1 VKPIRSDWE
10 KELRHFPLNP
20 KGVPAKLKKSVEE
33 RIAMGV
39 RPKRNGARTWTTAAA
54 LMIAAAALF
63 AWREPLLG
71 LFHRQADTELF
82 DTKTERSVKV
92 QWMDGFS
99 FMSRYG
105 QAFIIRYP
113 NMDVETISSPPYDP
127 QQNMTAAYEAMIER
141 DKPDVVY
148 LPANVFKNLAAEGKL
163 LSLEPFIAKDKYD
176 LSAFVP
182 GIVDGIRELGG
193 GTLYGLTPDYMSEAL
208 FYNKDLFDRYGVPY
222 PTDRMS
228 WDDLLRLAQRFPA
241 SGEDGSRVYGL
252 APFLASPSGVAESAA
267 LAAGLSLLD
276 ANGDW
281 AGDTDGWRT
290 IWKNVFDGY
299 RGGWLY
305 EEKSSSGPVSG
316 VNYYKRNPFLTG
328 EAAMSLYH
336 FTMAN
341 DLVEAKKRYGLA
353 DFRWDLVTEPVNPN
367 KPDMSPT
374 ATLNTIFAIPVRS
387 ANAKDAW
394 EMIKHVHSE
403 EMAAKLAVQYPGAQG
418 TRKRIPKALEGYR
431 TDAFYMLKPD
441 PELSVRAYSVAR
453 NHLNAQLNSIVDD
466 ELKAAIDGVKSF
478 DAAVESIR
486 QRGRQAVEQAKAEER
501 SALGKEAAA
510 LR

>member
-1 VKPIRSDWE
+1 
-10 KELRHFPLNP
+10 
-20 KGVPAKLKKSVEE
+20 
-33 RIAMGV
+33 
-39 RPKRNGARTWTTAAA
+39 
-54 LMIAAAALF
+54 
-63 AWREPLLG
+63 
-71 LFHRQADTELF
+71 
-82 DTKTERSVKV
+82 
-92 QWMDGFS
+92 
-99 FMSRYG
+99 
-105 QAFIIRYP
+105 
-113 NMDVETISSPPYDP
+113 
-127 QQNMTAAYEAMIER
+127 
-141 DKPDVVY
+141 
-148 LPANVFKNLAAEGKL
+148 
-163 LSLEPFIAKDKYD
+163 
-176 LSAFVP
+176 
-182 GIVDGIRELGG
+182 
-193 GTLYGLTPDYMSEAL
+193 
-208 FYNKDLFDRYGVPY
+208 
-222 PTDRMS
+222 MS